1 VLNTNQSINQSI
13 NPFYIIKHF
22 NGMGLKL
29 IKKKKKILNKEI
41 PPACGIL
48 TPLGLF
54 FSKWVYGIR

>member
-1 VLNTNQSINQSI
+1 
-13 NPFYIIKHF
+13 
-22 NGMGLKL
+22 MGLKL